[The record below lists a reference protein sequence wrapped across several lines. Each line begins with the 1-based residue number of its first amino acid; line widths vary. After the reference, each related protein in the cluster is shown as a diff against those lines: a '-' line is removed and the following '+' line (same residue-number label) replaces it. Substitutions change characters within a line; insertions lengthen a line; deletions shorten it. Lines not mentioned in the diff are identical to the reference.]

1 MSDLIAHLDGFGQ
14 RPALVTATQRVTYRS
29 LAEQAAETRH
39 VLGDRRRLVVIPMRR
54 EPPIVA
60 AYLGALAGRHVVI
73 PVPPDSDN
81 SAIVDAYRPDATI
94 EADGRVRE
102 SAPPGRGELHDDLAA
117 LMSTSG
123 STGAPKTVRLSH
135 DNLLTNA
142 RSIAGYLRI
151 DERDRAAT
159 TLPLS
164 YCYGLSVLHT
174 HLLRG
179 ASLLLTDRSVIDG
192 QFWDLFGD
200 NRCTSFAGVP
210 YTFDLLDRIDFAHM
224 RIPHL
229 RYVTQAGG
237 RLAPDRVRR
246 YAELGR
252 RHGWDFYVMYGA
264 TEATARM
271 SYLPPDLAAAHP
283 ASIGRPIPGGRF
295 TLEPVDDWPEAG
307 VGELVYHGPNVMMG
321 YAEGPEDLVLGRT
334 VEDLHTGDIARCGAD
349 GLYEVL
355 GRRARF
361 VKMYGLRIDL
371 QRVQD
376 VLAQH
381 GVQNCCTNDGDDR
394 LIVATNADSVAD
406 PQALAAGAAGIP
418 ASAVTV
424 VKLPELPV
432 LASGKPDY
440 AAVRAAA
447 SAAWAG
453 ATQTGNTH
461 GVRTIFGDVL
471 HMPPAQIRDD
481 ATFVTLGGT
490 SLNYVSASVLLEPLL
505 GRIPQG
511 WQQWPVARLE
521 RLAGERRGRPARRW
535 FEASVETSV
544 MLRAVAI
551 VLIVGSHVGLF
562 ELWGGAHILL
572 GVAGY
577 NFARFCLTPAA
588 AAERRRHLWTTIAW
602 IAIPSISWVALVLT
616 FTDDYHWTN
625 LLLANKILGPFDS
638 MTAGRLWFIEVL
650 VYTLIALAVIC
661 AIPAVDRVE
670 RRHPFALAMV
680 FLALGLVLRYD
691 LPGIGLGHQAW
702 FTFLAFWFFAA
713 GWAAAK
719 AGDNRQ
725 RLAVTA
731 VLLVSVPGYFDN
743 PLREGL
749 VLCGL
754 LLLIWAPAL
763 RAPDPL
769 PRVAAVLAEA
779 SLFIYLTH
787 FQVYELLDGHPVV
800 ALAASLVVGILVAK
814 LVTLA
819 RRGLGRRPT
828 ATPTETPTETP
839 TATTAADGTSV
850 HRRVPNRRGGPA
862 SL

>member
-1 MSDLIAHLDGFGQ
+1 VNDVIAHLDGLG
-14 RPALVTATQRVTYRS
+14 RRLALVTATDRVTYRT
-29 LAEQAAETRH
+29 LAGQAAEARH
-39 VLGDRRRLVVIPMRR
+39 ALGIRRRLVLVPMRR
-54 EPPIVA
+54 DIPTLA
-60 AYLGALAGRHVVI
+60 AYLGALAGGHVVI
-73 PVPPDSDN
+73 PVPPDRDN
-81 SAIVDAYRPDATI
+81 SAIVDAYQPDAVI
-94 EADGRVRE
+94 DADGRVVE
-102 SAPPGRGELHDDLAA
+102 SADQGRHRLHEDLAA

-123 STGAPKTVRLSH
+123 STGTLKMVRLSH
-135 DNLLTNA
+135 DNLLANA
-142 RSIAGYLRI
+142 QSIAGYLRI

-164 YCYGLSVLHT
+164 YCYGLSVVHT
-174 HLLRG
+174 HLLHG
-179 ASLLLTDRSVIDG
+179 ASLLLTDRSVIDDD
-192 QFWDLFGD
+192 FWELFGD
-200 NRCTSFAGVP
+200 SRCTSFAGVP
-210 YTFDLLDRIDFAHM
+210 YTFDLLDRIEFAHM
-224 RIPHL
+224 RLPHL

-237 RLAPDRVRR
+237 RLQPDRVRR

-271 SYLPPDLAAAHP
+271 SYLPPDLASAHP
-283 ASIGRPIPGGRF
+283 ASIGRAIPGGQF
-295 TLEPVDDWPEAG
+295 ALEPVDDWPEPG

-321 YAEGPEDLVLGRT
+321 YADGPENLALGRT
-334 VEDLHTGDIARCGAD
+334 VEDLHTGDIARCGVE

-376 VLAQH
+376 ILAQH
-381 GVQNCCTNDGDDR
+381 GIQGCCTNDGDDR
-394 LIVATNADSVAD
+394 LVVATCRDAAAGA
-406 PQALAAGAAGIP
+406 QALAADAAGIP

-424 VKLPELPV
+424 VKLSELPV
-432 LASGKPDY
+432 LASGKRDY

-447 SAAWAG
+447 SAAAS
-453 ATQTGNTH
+453 QTGHTH
-461 GVRTIFGDVL
+461 GVRTIFADVL
-471 HMPPAQIRDD
+471 HHAPAQIRDD
-481 ATFVTLGGT
+481 STFVTLGGT

-511 WQQWPVARLE
+511 WQQWPVAQLE
-521 RLAGERRGRPARRW
+521 QLAGERRGLPARRW

-544 MLRAVAI
+544 VLRAAAI

-577 NFARFCLTPAA
+577 NFGRFCLTPATR
-588 AAERRRHLWTTIAW
+588 AERLRHLRTTIAW
-602 IAIPSISWVALVLT
+602 IAIPSIAWVALVLA
-616 FTDDYHWTN
+616 FNDDYRWTN

-650 VYTLIALAVIC
+650 VYTLIALTAIF
-661 AIPAVDRVE
+661 AIPAVDCIE

-680 FLALGLVLRYD
+680 FLALGVALRYD
-691 LPGIGLGHQAW
+691 LPGFGLGHQAW
-702 FTFLAFWFFAA
+702 FTFPAFWFFAA
-713 GWAAAK
+713 GWAAGK
-719 AGDNRQ
+719 ARDNGQ

-731 VLLVSVPGYFDN
+731 VLLVGVPGYFDS

-749 VLCGL
+749 VLCGF
-754 LLLIWAPAL
+754 LLLIWAPTV

-769 PRVAAVLAEA
+769 PRATAILAEA

-800 ALAASLVVGILVAK
+800 AVAAALLVGILVAK
-814 LVTLA
+814 SVTLA
-819 RRGLGRRPT
+819 RRWRWWLSRRPT
-828 ATPTETPTETP
+828 VTP
-839 TATTAADGTSV
+839 D
-850 HRRVPNRRGGPA
+850 R
-862 SL
+862 SLTV